1 MKSIKII
8 FIAILVAVLIV
19 LSQLVT
25 IIVMGEIYKNKPDI
39 IYMDRETII
48 HEKPIIYHTTKEVT
62 KKVINEQVIVGDKQ
76 MTCIGQK
83 DNIYMSC
90 YKEKTE

>member
-1 MKSIKII
+1 MKSIKIV
-8 FIAILVAVLIV
+8 FIAIAIVTLLI

-25 IIVMGEIYKNKPDI
+25 ILIVGEIYKNKPDI

-48 HEKPIIYHTTKEVT
+48 HEKPIVYHTTKEVT
-62 KKVINEQVIVGDKQ
+62 KKIVHEYVVVGDLQ

-83 DNIYMSC
+83 DSLYASC